1 MEMPDVPEMPG
12 RISRKEKVAVCEIF
26 YKETTKLVQKVNKFI
41 EDSGIPPGLLKLK
54 TEQDYLLYFKN
65 YMDEANRFKGRIT
78 IDSIYYIDLINYLVD
93 TDEKEAEFLKLN
105 RKEGNINLS
114 ISRYRMYLRRNREL
128 NINEK
133 LLQECMDTKD
143 WIMFSE
149 KMEELW
155 LEPMHIS
162 WLDSFKKAI
171 ILGLTGQD
179 ILNYYKKYSNNRMI
193 SIVTFNLDY
202 LRKLSKID

>member
-1 MEMPDVPEMPG
+1 MPDVPEIPG
-12 RISRKEKVAVCEIF
+12 RISRKEEVAVSEIF

-65 YMDEANRFKGRIT
+65 YMDEANRFKGKIT
-78 IDSIYYIDLINYLVD
+78 INSIYYIDLINYLVD

-114 ISRYRMYLRRNREL
+114 ISRYRMYLRKNREL

-133 LLQECMDTKD
+133 LLQECMATKD

-162 WLDSFKKAI
+162 WLDSFKKTI
-171 ILGLTGQD
+171 MQGLTGQD
-179 ILNYYKKYSNNRMI
+179 IMNYYKKYPNKRMI
-193 SIVTFNLDY
+193 SILTFNLDY

>member
-1 MEMPDVPEMPG
+1 MEMLELPG
-12 RISRKEKVAVCEIF
+12 RISRKEEVNVTKIL
-26 YKETTKLVQKVNKFI
+26 YKETTKLVQEVDKFV
-41 EDSGIPPGLLKLK
+41 EDNGIPPGLLKFK

-65 YMDEANRFKGRIT
+65 YMDEANRFKGKIT

-114 ISRYRMYLRRNREL
+114 ISRYRMYLRKNRIID
-128 NINEK
+128 INEK
-133 LLQECMDTKD
+133 LLQECIDTKD

-149 KMEELW
+149 KMQELW

-162 WLDSFKKAI
+162 SLDSFKNAI
-171 ILGLTGQD
+171 MQGLTGQD
-179 ILNYYKKYSNNRMI
+179 IMSYYKKYPNKRMT
-193 SIVTFNLDY
+193 SILTLNLDY
-202 LRKLSKID
+202 LRKLSKIV

>member
-1 MEMPDVPEMPG
+1 MPEMPEVQG
-12 RISRKEKVAVCEIF
+12 GVKRKEEGDVSKIL
-26 YKETTKLVQKVNKFI
+26 YKETTKLAQKVNKFT
-41 EDSGIPPGLLKLK
+41 EDNGIPPGLLKLE

-65 YMDEANRFKGRIT
+65 YMDEANRFKGKIT
-78 IDSIYYIDLINYLVD
+78 IDSIYNIDLINYLID

-105 RKEGNINLS
+105 CKEGNTDLA
-114 ISRYRMYLRRNREL
+114 ISQYRKYLRRNKDL

-133 LLQECMDTKD
+133 LLQECIDTKD

-149 KMEELW
+149 KMQELW

-162 WLDSFKKAI
+162 SLDSFKNAI
-171 ILGLTGQD
+171 MQGLTGQD
-179 ILNYYKKYSNNRMI
+179 IMNYYKKYPNKRMI
-193 SIVTFNLDY
+193 SIFTLNLDY

>member
-1 MEMPDVPEMPG
+1 MPDVPEMPG
-12 RISRKEKVAVCEIF
+12 RISRKEEVDVSKIF
-26 YKETTKLVQKVNKFI
+26 YKETTKLAQKVNKFI
-41 EDSGIPPGLLKLK
+41 EDNGIPPGLLKLK

-65 YMDEANRFKGRIT
+65 YMDEANRFKGKIT

-114 ISRYRMYLRRNREL
+114 ISRYRMYLRKNREL

-162 WLDSFKKAI
+162 WLDIFEKAI

-179 ILNYYKKYSNNRMI
+179 IMNYYKKYPNNRMI